1 MNELTT
7 TSRTLAEVEESIE
20 RHIGAAKE
28 SFMKIGE
35 DLKDVR
41 DNRLYK
47 PENGGQYGTFEDYC
61 RERWGFSRVHG
72 YRLIVGA
79 EIALALPA
87 GNNAAPTSERQLRPL
102 ATIPE
107 AEERRHAW
115 EEAVRTYGPQPTHDQ
130 VRAIVERRAQ
140 RMLHQEAEA
149 IIEHGRQTYMEVTT
163 ALKKI
168 RDRKGYA
175 AAGHHSFE
183 DFCRAERLDLDIVA
197 FALELEEV
205 SA

>member
-7 TSRTLAEVEESIE
+7 TNRTLAEVEESIE
-20 RHIGAAKE
+20 RHIGAAQA

-47 PENGGQYGTFEDYC
+47 PENGGQYATFEDYC

-72 YRLIVGA
+72 HRLIVGA

-87 GNNAAPTSERQLRPL
+87 GNTAAPTSERQLRPL

-107 AEERRHAW
+107 AEERRHVW

-140 RMLHQEAEA
+140 RMVHQEAEA
-149 IIEHGRQTYMEVTT
+149 IIARGRQTYMEVTT

-175 AAGHHSFE
+175 AAGYATFE

>member
-7 TSRTLAEVEESIE
+7 TGRTLAEVEESIQ

-72 YRLIVGA
+72 HRLIVGA

-107 AEERRHAW
+107 TEERRLAW

-140 RMLHQEAEA
+140 RMSLEEAEA
-149 IIEHGRQTYMEVTT
+149 IIERGRQTFTEVVTS
-163 ALKKI
+163 LKEF

-175 AAGHHSFE
+175 AAGYHSFE